1 MTVLTHFDTPC
12 SEPINSQ
19 ILQIVVD
26 HLTDI
31 SAMEIAPS
39 NVLYSIYQYAIGFE
53 VHLYLQALDGSKGI
67 AVELLVATDPHDPDT
82 VTGFVVYLPVK
93 DDPQACGI
101 AYMAELASHR
111 HLGVTRAM
119 VEEVVRRY
127 PHTELTC
134 SVAKVA
140 AFEGMGFQV
149 LGSRGPQIL
158 MNTRDH
164 STDGLMAVLDL
175 APIYSSTEVRQIHTY
190 LLQRNGKKAMVDA
203 EKKRDRQI
211 DQLTAKAKAFVAQL
225 NS

>member
-67 AVELLVATDPHDPDT
+67 TVELLVATDPHAPDT

-134 SVAKVA
+134 SVTKVA

-175 APIYSSTEVRQIHTY
+175 APIYSSTEVLQIHTY

-225 NS
+225 NG

>member
-19 ILQIVVD
+19 ILQMVVD

-67 AVELLVATDPHDPDT
+67 AVELLVATDPHAPET

-134 SVAKVA
+134 SVAKVTE
-140 AFEGMGFQV
+140 FEGMGFQV

-164 STDGLMAVLDL
+164 STGGLMAVLDL